1 MSRFN
6 HVSIVCL
13 VILLLAMPKPSAAQ
27 SYTAQE
33 LNAPDAVKAVGPN
46 LSGEVAVRSG
56 FTAALS
62 HLAARGAAPVR
73 IGLVVVAAPLLRL
86 RQLLSGLPTPAT
98 GASPDGQDI
107 TANGIN
113 DPGLVV
119 GSSNIR
125 FGSRQCRPNI
135 PDAPPSRTCSFS
147 AVHAVI
153 WTKRRR
159 LRDLGTLPGDTA
171 SEGSESTIRETWSDT
186 RAVPMVSARFSGRG
200 GRHAES
206 RHLYRG
212 AVSKAR
218 AINDSGLIVGS
229 PQAPSPECVRCLW
242 TPGVFKIRVRCQAT
256 IQ

>member
-1 MSRFN
+1 
-6 HVSIVCL
+6 
-13 VILLLAMPKPSAAQ
+13 MPKPSAAQ

-107 TANGIN
+107 TAYGIN
-113 DPGLVV
+113 DAGLVV
-119 GSSNIR
+119 GSSNIS
-125 FGSRQCRPNI
+125 FGSQQCRPNI
-135 PDAPPSRTCSFS
+135 PDAPPSGTCTLS

-153 WTKRRR
+153 WMKNDS

-171 SEGSESTIRETWSDT
+171 SEASGVNNSTAVVGYSSGSN
-186 RAVPMVSARFSGRG
+186 G
-200 GRHAES
+200 
-206 RHLYRG
+206 
-212 AVSKAR
+212 AR
-218 AINDSGLIVGS
+218 AL
-229 PQAPSPECVRCLW
+229 LW
-242 TPGVFKIRVRCQAT
+242 TPSTGMQNLGTLPRRDHQQSTGDQWQWPHRRKLLKLGGHTCSIMDPWRNSKSRDAAGWPVERSVRCE
-256 IQ
+256 